1 MERIVWRYV
10 TIVGDANGKN
20 RLKILS
26 IVVDVNGDVLK
37 PTENVMQ
44 RHICYTNGTLNNS
57 DTCSVEPK

>member
-1 MERIVWRYV
+1 MERIVWIYVTIVVTQMERIVWRYV
-10 TIVGDANGKN
+10 TIV
-20 RLKILS
+20 
-26 IVVDVNGDVLK
+26 VDVNGDDLK